1 MSLGQAAS
9 TRSRDEIAAAIRAFT
24 PADWARLKRVAAK
37 YAFAR
42 PVSPDDLIQEAFLR
56 ALDTRVCPADVDVV
70 KFLAEIIRSVA
81 DGEAE
86 KIEHKAKLVPIAN
99 TGGPGDLVY
108 DIADEASDAEAL
120 LLEAEHA
127 ERCVAAHAGL
137 ITLFDDDPTAQLIL
151 EGMMDDMEGE
161 ELRELTGL
169 DKVAYDSKRRAVRR
183 KIAKHYPNGWKP

>member
-1 MSLGQAAS
+1 VSLSQAAT
-9 TRSRDEIAAAIRAFT
+9 TRSRDEVAAAIRAFT

-42 PVSPDDLIQEAFLR
+42 PISPEDLIQEAFLR

-81 DGEAE
+81 DGEAQ
-86 KIEHKAKLVPIAN
+86 KVEHKSVLVPIAN
-99 TGGPGDLVY
+99 TGGPDDRSFDV
-108 DIADEASDAEAL
+108 ADEAGDAETQKL
-120 LLEAEHA
+120 NAEHA
-127 ERCVAAHAGL
+127 ETCVVACAGL
-137 ITLFDDDPTAQLIL
+137 IALFDDDPAAQLIL
-151 EGMMDDMEGE
+151 EGMMDDIAGE

-169 DKVAYDSKRRAVRR
+169 DKVAYDSKRRLIRR

>member
-1 MSLGQAAS
+1 VSLSQAAT
-9 TRSRDEIAAAIRAFT
+9 TRSRDEVAAAIRAFT

-42 PVSPDDLIQEAFLR
+42 PVSPEDLMQEAFMR
-56 ALDTRVCPADVDVV
+56 ALDTRVCPSDIDVV

-99 TGGPGDLVY
+99 TGDPDDLVY
-108 DIADEASDAEAL
+108 DIADGAANAEARL
-120 LLEAEHA
+120 IEAQHA
-127 ERCVAAHAGL
+127 ERCIAAHAGL
-137 ITLFDDDPTAQLIL
+137 VALFDDDPTAQLIL
-151 EGMMDDMEGE
+151 EGMMDDMAGE

-169 DKVAYDSKRRAVRR
+169 DKVAYDSKRKAIRR
-183 KIAKHYPNGWKP
+183 KITKHYPNGWKP

>member
-1 MSLGQAAS
+1 MSLGQAAAI
-9 TRSRDEIAAAIRAFT
+9 RSRDEIAAAIRAFT

-42 PVSPDDLIQEAFLR
+42 PISPDDLLQEAFLR
-56 ALDTRVCPADVDVV
+56 ALDKRVCPSNIDVV

-81 DGEAE
+81 DGEAD
-86 KIEHKAKLVPIAN
+86 KVEHKAKLVAIAN
-99 TGGPGDLVY
+99 TGGPDELAY
-108 DIADEASDAEAL
+108 DIADETTNAEGRL
-120 LLEAEHA
+120 VEAEDV
-127 ERCVAAHAGL
+127 ERFIAAHAGL
-137 ITLFDDDPTAQLIL
+137 VALFDDDPVGQLIL

-169 DKVAYDSKRRAVRR
+169 DKVAYDSKRRSIRR

>member
-1 MSLGQAAS
+1 MSLSQAAT
-9 TRSRDEIAAAIRAFT
+9 TRSRDEVAAAIRAFT

-42 PVSPDDLIQEAFLR
+42 PISPEDLIQEAFMR
-56 ALDTRVCPADVDVV
+56 ALDTRVCPSDIDVV

-86 KIEHKAKLVPIAN
+86 KVEHKSRLVPIAN
-99 TGGPGDLVY
+99 TGGADDLAY
-108 DIADEASDAEAL
+108 DIADEAANAEARL
-120 LLEAEHA
+120 IEAEHA

-137 ITLFDDDPTAQLIL
+137 VALFDDDPTAQLIL
-151 EGMMDDMEGE
+151 EGMMDDMAGE

-169 DKVAYDSKRRAVRR
+169 DKVAYDSKRKAIRR